1 MTPQILGTVQ
11 VAQTL
16 SLTSGTWDGSLPLTF
31 TYSWRRCDPV
41 GTLTSCVQV
50 AGGTSA
56 TYVPVVA
63 DIGFSLRVWITGSNP
78 AGSDVAVT
86 NHTFPV
92 IDRPHFAPSTSDAP
106 TIVGTLEVGGLVST
120 SVPTFSGDTPIAD
133 EAAVATLRRD
143 RRRMPQHCQGRRS

>member
-1 MTPQILGTVQ
+1 MQ

-16 SLTSGTWDGSLPLTF
+16 SLTSGTWDGSTPLTF

-50 AGGTSA
+50 PGGTSA
-56 TYVPVVA
+56 TYIPVVA

-92 IDRPHFAPSTSDAP
+92 IDRAHFAPSTTDAP
-106 TIVGTLEVGGLVST
+106 LIVGTLEVGGLVST
-120 SVPTFSGDTPIAD
+120 SVPTFSGDTPIVTKQQWQRCD
-133 EAAVATLRRD
+133 ATGGACHNIAKATKLTYVPVD
-143 RRRMPQHCQGRRS
+143 R